1 MQSRL
6 ARAHRA
12 VSVTL
17 AIFALA
23 GSGILF
29 IWEALPGRF
38 PGTVHG
44 FLAALPLAMIAVAY
58 LVYQGAGQRPV
69 REWIKTAVLVTAF
82 LFWAA
87 NQLWPDLRQAI
98 IFNDIAIGLFIVDV
112 FLVIISRSPVARVES
127 GQMHARQSRQIG
139 ARGSSSSFVTKA

>member
-1 MQSRL
+1 
-6 ARAHRA
+6 
-12 VSVTL
+12 VTL

-29 IWEALPGRF
+29 IWDALPQRF

-58 LVYQGAGQRPV
+58 LIYQGAGRRPV
-69 REWIKTAVLVTAF
+69 RERIKTAVLAAAF

-98 IFNDIAIGLFIVDV
+98 IFNDIAVGLFIVDV
-112 FLVIISRSPVARVES
+112 FLVITSRSPVAQDES
-127 GQMHARQSRQIG
+127 GQTHTRQSRQMEAPG
-139 ARGSSSSFVTKA
+139 GSSSFVTKA